1 MNKMNVIY
9 LHTHDS
15 GRYISPY
22 GYNVPTPNLRLFAND
37 STTFRKC
44 FCAAPTCSPSRAA
57 MLTGQTPHQ
66 NGMQGLVNRGWHLCD
81 NRKHIASFL
90 SSHGY
95 ETVLCGMQ
103 HEGSSWS
110 ELGYQRFIG
119 HSESEKMDRVTWDL
133 ENTDYAVD
141 YLMKHDPAKP
151 FFLSM
156 GWFNTHR
163 PYPKAGKEINSDFIQ
178 VPAILPDCD
187 IVRKDMADYMESVC
201 VVDKCFGKIYEAIKK
216 LGLLSNSIIFFT
228 TDHGIAFPQMKCNL
242 FDSGIGVSLMFAY
255 PDNKMKGHAVDSL
268 VSHYDVFPTICD
280 ILGLNRPHW
289 LCGTSFA
296 EIMQGEKNEVR
307 NEIFAEV
314 TYHAS
319 YEPKRCIRTNRYKYI
334 KCFYSQNIIP
344 ANIDESP
351 SKKYLIGNGFLDF
364 EKKRELLFDTV
375 LDPMERINLADKPEY
390 NDIKEKLSAKL
401 HDWMKQTDDPLLI
414 SNNIPKPVGA
424 LVNKWSCVNP
434 EMEDYI
440 LPDNS
445 DYKY

>member
-1 MNKMNVIY
+1 
-9 LHTHDS
+9 
-15 GRYISPY
+15 
-22 GYNVPTPNLRLFAND
+22 
-37 STTFRKC
+37 
-44 FCAAPTCSPSRAA
+44 
-57 MLTGQTPHQ
+57 
-66 NGMQGLVNRGWHLCD
+66 
-81 NRKHIASFL
+81 
-90 SSHGY
+90 
-95 ETVLCGMQ
+95 
-103 HEGSSWS
+103 
-110 ELGYQRFIG
+110 
-119 HSESEKMDRVTWDL
+119 
-133 ENTDYAVD
+133 
-141 YLMKHDPAKP
+141 
-151 FFLSM
+151 
-156 GWFNTHR
+156 
-163 PYPKAGKEINSDFIQ
+163 
-178 VPAILPDCD
+178 
-187 IVRKDMADYMESVC
+187 
-201 VVDKCFGKIYEAIKK
+201 
-216 LGLLSNSIIFFT
+216 
-228 TDHGIAFPQMKCNL
+228 MKCNL

-289 LCGTSFA
+289 LCGTSFV
-296 EIMQGEKNEVR
+296 EIMRGEKNEVR

-334 KCFYSQNIIP
+334 KCFYTQNIIP

-375 LDPMERINLADKPEY
+375 LDPMERINLADNPEY
-390 NDIKEKLSAKL
+390 NDIKESLSAKL